1 MTSSPTATHPFPE
14 HLVISQFRL
23 RGPRGADDEFIELF
37 NPGDVPVNIA
47 NWQVKKSSDCGQVIV
62 SLFSVPSGVVLR
74 PGQRYLAVSQSSGL
88 SGSDL
93 VFSLPIT
100 DGGGLALESPGGG
113 IVDQVGLCATTKFI
127 EGTALPPL
135 RGNENQSYARKPIT
149 GIRGCQDRNNNSDDF
164 FLLIPSN
171 PQGMNS
177 GIAVCPGVFTP
188 TATIHTPTITPT
200 EAGATFLINEF
211 LPRPGTDYN
220 GDGLVDVQDEFIEIS
235 NISQEEASLYGW
247 RLDDGDGGSDP
258 YYLPDLTLL
267 PGEIEV
273 FYGKETGLL
282 LNDLG
287 DSVRLFYYYTLEDNF
302 NYPTVTEKDKSWC
315 RLPNGYGGWKVGCMP
330 SPDQVNIAGGSASG
344 TPAPGGNEYPIT
356 TIDRPCPFAESL
368 LVNVFSSS
376 CGGWGLHLWNR
387 ALWMDDFSLRLFG
400 RDRWEVILR

>member
-1 MTSSPTATHPFPE
+1 
-14 HLVISQFRL
+14 VISQFRL

-47 NWQVKKSSDCGQVIV
+47 DWQVKKSSDCGQVIV
-62 SLFSVPSGVVLR
+62 SLFSIPSGVVLR
-74 PGQRYLAVSQSSGL
+74 PGQRFLAVSQSSGL

-100 DGGGLALESPGGG
+100 DGGGLALEAPGSG

-135 RGNENQSYARKPIT
+135 SGNFDQSYARKPIT

-164 FLLIPSN
+164 FLLNPSN
-171 PQGMNS
+171 PQGMKS

-188 TATIHTPTITPT
+188 TATIYTPTITPT
-200 EAGATFLINEF
+200 ETGATFLINEF

-220 GDGLVDVQDEFIEIS
+220 GDGLVNVQDEFIEIS

-247 RLDDGDGGSDP
+247 KLDDRDGGSDS
-258 YYLPDLTLL
+258 YYLPDISLL

-287 DSVRLFYYYTLEDNF
+287 DSVRLFYYYQLVDNF

-315 RLPNGYGGWKVGCMP
+315 RLPNGFGAWKIGCVP
-330 SPDQVNIAGGSASG
+330 SPDQVNRPGETASG
-344 TPAPGGNEYPIT
+344 TPAPGGNEHPLT

-368 LVNVFSSS
+368 LVNVFTSS
-376 CGGWGLHLWNR
+376 CSGWGLHLWNR